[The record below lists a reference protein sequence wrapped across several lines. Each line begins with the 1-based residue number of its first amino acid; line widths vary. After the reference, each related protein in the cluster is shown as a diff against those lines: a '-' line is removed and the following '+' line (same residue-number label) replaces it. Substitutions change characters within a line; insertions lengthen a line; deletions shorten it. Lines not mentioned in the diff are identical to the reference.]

1 MDEGLRSELSKQG
14 IFTTT
19 LEELYNWGRKNSV
32 WPLGFGLACCA
43 IEMIA
48 ASMARCDLARFG
60 AEVFRPSP
68 RQADLMIVAGTVT
81 KKMAP
86 QVVRLYNQM
95 PEPKYVIAMGACA
108 ISGGPFKQGYNVLK
122 GIDRYIPVDV
132 HIPGCPPRPEALLHA
147 FMTLQQQDRRAGADR
162 AERARAICVPEA
174 PERIPGAGVRR
185 ARSGAAQQSR
195 RSGSRPQLARGMS
208 SDSHRG
214 NARTNQSAHRSR
226 RARGAVWRSFP
237 TTARP
242 ASTRCWWITR
252 TRWRSA
258 EFLRD
263 DPQLRLDY
271 ASNVTGVDWPTR
283 SSRRSVEGEAGHR
296 RRGAGDRADDRDT
309 SGPGYLEVVYHLYSM
324 ELKHGPVILRLRTAN
339 RDGQRACAFA
349 HAGLARRRIPGAR
362 DLRPLRHRLRR
373 AIPTCGAS

>member
-14 IFTTT
+14 VFTTT

-32 WPLGFGLACCA
+32 WPLQFGLACCA

-48 ASMARCDLARFG
+48 ASMARYDLARFG

-147 FMTLQQQDRRAGADR
+147 FMTLQEKIDEQQLTGAEPSATSERRC
-162 AERARAICVPEA
+162 AERI
-174 PERIPGAGVRR
+174 
-185 ARSGAAQQSR
+185 SGAADSASTILSR
-195 RSGSRPQLARGMS
+195 RTIRPCGKRPNCRAGRP
-208 SDSHRG
+208 RG
-214 NARTNQSAHRSR
+214 NIERSTMETLGTNQNPPRSR
-226 RARGAVWRSFP
+226 RARRAVGNHSQRQSVGSAFV
-237 TTARP
+237 ARGP
-242 ASTRCWWITR
+242 ASTRF
-252 TRWRSA
+252 A
-258 EFLRD
+258 VAKFLRD
-263 DPQLRLDY
+263 DAELRWIT
-271 ASNVTGVDWPTR
+271 A
-283 SSRRSVEGEAGHR
+283 
-296 RRGAGDRADDRDT
+296 
-309 SGPGYLEVVYHLYSM
+309 
-324 ELKHGPVILRLRTAN
+324 RT
-339 RDGQRACAFA
+339 
-349 HAGLARRRIPGAR
+349 
-362 DLRPLRHRLRR
+362 
-373 AIPTCGAS
+373 